1 MSRPRRTLKSTTKV
15 MENQHDTDNKE
26 MENSQL
32 TKKRKRKRSARYK
45 SSQSNNNDQLQLP
58 ETNYSHLTTFQANGQ
73 ANGSSKT
80 KKKIINYDA
89 SGKRTHTCDRC
100 GKSFNNGHALGGHKK
115 YCGKA
120 EFTGRKKKSSRKN
133 SWRKSKGSRT
143 GSNNNNNDGY
153 NSSSNPT
160 SPNTTN
166 NYYQHN
172 QQHQHNQHNQHDQHD
187 QHDQHQHQQLQPPQ
201 VHDEL
206 SGLKSTLRQ
215 WVQQTVLLEQSEESL
230 ILQLEQELKTNTR
243 NNDLMHLNKIRALLS
258 HEKGRLTTELV
269 KTDANASAED
279 VEQVADASMN
289 TVFTILNAHD
299 AQELARILRSTTPS
313 STSSSSSF
321 TNSNDNHSTHSNHS
335 DHTSSKTNDTQDIS
349 LTIDSNV
356 EDGDKRYAP
365 IQYGRLDSL
374 DNERETEQLFTDES
388 RTENFSSMGKES
400 SNQQKTRLATTMT
413 MMMMASSGHNKNEDE
428 SCSDVHSNTHVPNVP
443 QQPGQKNTIPQQKQT
458 AVLQVPSEMLNTKPP
473 SEFLSS
479 SSSSSSSSSINGAV
493 SDMFWIQKQGDH
505 LRDSGPG
512 LASPLVWNNEHPP
525 RASPIIEVSSS
536 NGMISMRLSSNET
549 VGNGPTDIRRPSL
562 FVPVHSSAGGVD
574 VSVGI
579 GKAGIGKE
587 EEEETQLTPMQGPLQ
602 NNLKVSPLKVETF
615 QIPSSSSS
623 SSSSDSTSYSPS
635 NGKKSILVLD
645 PRQ

>member
-1 MSRPRRTLKSTTKV
+1 M
-15 MENQHDTDNKE
+15 
-26 MENSQL
+26 
-32 TKKRKRKRSARYK
+32 
-45 SSQSNNNDQLQLP
+45 
-58 ETNYSHLTTFQANGQ
+58 G
-73 ANGSSKT
+73 
-80 KKKIINYDA
+80 
-89 SGKRTHTCDRC
+89 
-100 GKSFNNGHALGGHKK
+100 
-115 YCGKA
+115 
-120 EFTGRKKKSSRKN
+120 SRKN
-133 SWRKSKGSRT
+133 SWRKSKGSR
-143 GSNNNNNDGY
+143 NDGY

-187 QHDQHQHQQLQPPQ
+187 QHQQQQLQPPQ

-428 SCSDVHSNTHVPNVP
+428 SCSD
-443 QQPGQKNTIPQQKQT
+443 
-458 AVLQVPSEMLNTKPP
+458 A
-473 SEFLSS
+473 
-479 SSSSSSSSSINGAV
+479 
-493 SDMFWIQKQGDH
+493 
-505 LRDSGPG
+505 
-512 LASPLVWNNEHPP
+512 
-525 RASPIIEVSSS
+525 
-536 NGMISMRLSSNET
+536 
-549 VGNGPTDIRRPSL
+549 
-562 FVPVHSSAGGVD
+562 
-574 VSVGI
+574 
-579 GKAGIGKE
+579 
-587 EEEETQLTPMQGPLQ
+587 
-602 NNLKVSPLKVETF
+602 
-615 QIPSSSSS
+615 
-623 SSSSDSTSYSPS
+623 
-635 NGKKSILVLD
+635 
-645 PRQ
+645 